1 MNRQEEIKVLQS
13 LKEDTYFAQVF
24 KPDTIDAMCRNIEND
39 FPLDCG
45 VDLFENCQSVI
56 RARNEVKTLRGQL
69 DESVGEVEDLREQKS
84 EMVDF
89 LLDKLHLLK
98 ERNIH
103 SYVQFTLN
111 HYKAEGFEPAVPSLA
126 QRIDTFKRLVDA
138 LGIGAVIWRYDP
150 IILTDK
156 LQIDDHLGRILAI
169 SDMLK
174 GYCEKLVFSFADIA
188 GYRKVQYNM
197 NQYKV
202 AYEDFTPEKMAQ
214 FAKGLK
220 EINSTMGLELA
231 TCGEQ
236 IDLSSYGIEKN
247 RCIDPDLIAHLFHDD
262 KKLMYWLGYDDMFG
276 APTTF
281 PKDSG
286 QRAACGRILSKDIGA
301 YTTCGHG
308 CLYCYANT
316 TPALGKFGCERAI
329 SEPLRESLGNL

>member
-1 MNRQEEIKVLQS
+1 MMYRHEKVKIHRQTGECVEAIAPIIVSASRSTDIPAFHSDWFFNRLKSGYCGWRNPFNQQESFVS
-13 LKEDTYFAQVF
+13 FAKTRCVVF
-24 KPDTIDAMCRNIEND
+24 WSKNPA
-39 FPLDCG
+39 P
-45 VDLFENCQSVI
+45 
-56 RARNEVKTLRGQL
+56 
-69 DESVGEVEDLREQKS
+69 
-84 EMVDF
+84 

-98 ERNIH
+98 ERDIH

-111 HYKAEGFEPAVPSLA
+111 HYKAEGFEPAVPGLA

-138 LGIGAVIWRYDP
+138 LGVGAVIWRYDP

-286 QRAACGRILSKDIGA
+286 QRAACGCILSKDIGA